1 MLKQLRTAALMI
13 VVMTVITGIIYPLA
27 TTGIAQGIFKDRA
40 NGSLIDEH
48 GTVIGSSLIGQ
59 NFVDPETGKTLY
71 GYFRGRPS
79 AAGAGYDANA
89 SSGSNL
95 GPTNQALLDRI
106 AADSAIIR
114 QENGLAADA
123 QLPVDLVTTSASG
136 LDPDISPAAAELQ
149 VARVAKERGI
159 SPDQVRALVKD
170 NTSGR
175 TLGLLG
181 EPRVNVL
188 KLNMALDAL
197 TGKVQALATPAATPG
212 ASPSASPL
220 ASPGASPAA

>member
-13 VVMTVITGIIYPLA
+13 VVLTVITGIIYPLA
-27 TTGIAQGIFKDRA
+27 TTGIAQGLFNDKA
-40 NGSLIDEH
+40 NGSLIKED
-48 GTVIGSSLIGQ
+48 GTIVGSSLIGQ

-79 AAGAGYDANA
+79 AAGAGYDASA

-106 AADSAIIR
+106 EADSTTIR

-123 QLPVDLVTTSASG
+123 PLPVDLVTTSGSG
-136 LDPDISPAAAELQ
+136 LDPDISLAAAEIQ

-159 SPDQVRALVKD
+159 SEDQVRDLIKD
-170 NTSGR
+170 HTSGR

-188 KLNMALDAL
+188 ELNMALDAL
-197 TGKVQALATPAATPG
+197 TGKPATPSTPE
-212 ASPSASPL
+212 ASPIASPV
-220 ASPGASPAA
+220 ASPAPSPAT